1 MAERKITV
9 IEDPDQWAGIDAD
22 RADMVF
28 MTFNPGTDHEVRV
41 YLDPLAA
48 IHVAQHLEI
57 YGHQIIARHVQVL
70 ERYEEAAGSITVHRE
85 RPRNLDS

>member
-1 MAERKITV
+1 MPSPWPNAKSPSSKTRTSGPEF
-9 IEDPDQWAGIDAD
+9 DAD

-48 IHVAQHLEI
+48 IHVAQHL
-57 YGHQIIARHVQVL
+57 
-70 ERYEEAAGSITVHRE
+70 
-85 RPRNLDS
+85 